1 MVCPVSSMVESLT
14 HNPNIKG
21 FNPATGAWAQG
32 YKMICTVKLLS
43 KMGFITQ

>member
-1 MVCPVSSMVESLT
+1 MVESLT

-32 YKMICTVKLLS
+32 YKIICREKITLQNGIFYTVE
-43 KMGFITQ
+43 